1 MTTTTA
7 FFFRRAMMMMMMMT
21 SLLFVLSSSSS
32 TANDDD
38 DVNDARM
45 MTTTTRESGLR
56 DARAFRTIIAKASNN
71 KTFLSSSNH
80 HYRNEAGVDDD
91 EMVVFEGLSDV
102 STLQWTSNYIRR
114 LLPKHATLENETWEG
129 AAEFTKHLSWELID
143 DYSNGMMLLGLS
155 SCRESAE
162 HRSVAETVPL
172 RTGEKR
178 SARKARGMRLRKQGK
193 WQVHGSRKV

>member
-1 MTTTTA
+1 
-7 FFFRRAMMMMMMMT
+7 MMMMMMT

-143 DYSNGMMLLGLS
+143 DYSNGMMLLEFNKMPRVRNIDPSLKLFHYGLAKNGVL
-155 SCRESAE
+155 EKLAE
-162 HRSVAETVPL
+162 CDYENKENGKRNMKVETY
-172 RTGEKR
+172 
-178 SARKARGMRLRKQGK
+178 
-193 WQVHGSRKV
+193 

>member
-143 DYSNGMMLLGLS
+143 DYSNGMMLLAPGAFFLIGIFIWVIRSIRPEQVEEDFHVGALS
-155 SCRESAE
+155 EPGYE
-162 HRSVAETVPL
+162 GSV
-172 RTGEKR
+172 R
-178 SARKARGMRLRKQGK
+178 
-193 WQVHGSRKV
+193 